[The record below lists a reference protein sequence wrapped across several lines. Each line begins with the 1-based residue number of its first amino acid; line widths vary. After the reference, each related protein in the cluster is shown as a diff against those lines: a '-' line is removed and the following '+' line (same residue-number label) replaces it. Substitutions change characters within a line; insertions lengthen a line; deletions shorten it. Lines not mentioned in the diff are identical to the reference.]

1 MDQRVFAVI
10 ELLRHNMEREW
21 PIQELTQAV
30 NLSPSRLHQL
40 FKEQTGVSPAKY
52 LKLVRLEHAK
62 GLLESS
68 FLSVKEI
75 RNKVGIR
82 DESHF
87 MRDFRNAYG
96 FTPTQYR
103 ARHFLEARAAE
114 EAESSTGQ
122 FGPAERPEDEN
133 SVREGMSAETSA
145 EDDSVG
151 MQAPAFFKFAVEL

>member
-1 MDQRVFAVI
+1 MDQRVITVI
-10 ELLRHNMEREW
+10 ELLRHNLDREW
-21 PIQELTQAV
+21 PIQELARAV

-52 LKLVRLEHAK
+52 LKVVRLEHAK
-62 GLLESS
+62 GLLETS

-87 MRDFRNAYG
+87 MRDFRSAYG
-96 FTPTQYR
+96 LTPTQYR
-103 ARHFLEARAAE
+103 ARHFLDARAADE
-114 EAESSTGQ
+114 EAVTGQ
-122 FGPAERPEDEN
+122 FAAAEPREN
-133 SVREGMSAETSA
+133 EARDPRERAAGEPA

-151 MQAPAFFKFAVEL
+151 IQDSAFLEFAVEL